1 MGVSKVLASPL
12 WVWMWF
18 GGHLARAETRHL
30 PVIMQQTQLGHYGAP
45 GYSLRSR
52 ASGPD
57 KKLYNFN
64 CS

>member
-30 PVIMQQTQLGHYGAP
+30 PVIMQQNTTRALRGSGVQLEKP
-45 GYSLRSR
+45 RL
-52 ASGPD
+52 GPRQ
-57 KKLYNFN
+57 KVVQL
-64 CS
+64 